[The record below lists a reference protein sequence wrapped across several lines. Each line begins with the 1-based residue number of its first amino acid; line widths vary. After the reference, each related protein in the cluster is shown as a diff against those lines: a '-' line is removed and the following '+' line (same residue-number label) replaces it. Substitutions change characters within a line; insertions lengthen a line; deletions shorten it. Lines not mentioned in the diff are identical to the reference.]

1 MTGNVNILSFTPPR
15 FPSYSLTVTL
25 EEFRREKD
33 SFFASSRSPLP
44 AATRSGFTGL
54 RYYPSE
60 PALRCQIPLE
70 VDAARES
77 LVMSTSTGDERV
89 YERLG
94 WVNFEVDG
102 ASCRLALYTPEGDLE
117 PEAAFVPFRDATS
130 GSETYGSGRYL
141 EAELHG
147 GTVTLDFNLAYNPY
161 CAYGEGWSC
170 PIPPRENWLTVP
182 IRAGEQNLE
191 LEASA

>member
-1 MTGNVNILSFTPPR
+1 M
-15 FPSYSLTVTL
+15 TL

-33 SFFASSRSPLP
+33 NFFASSRSPLP
-44 AATRSGFTGL
+44 AAVRSGFTGL
-54 RYYPSE
+54 RYYPPE
-60 PALRCQIPLE
+60 PALRFQLPLE

-77 LVMSTSTGDERV
+77 LVMHTSTGDERV

-102 ASCRLALYTPEGDLE
+102 TRCQLALYAPEGDLE

-147 GTVTLDFNLAYNPY
+147 NTVTLDFNLAYNPY
-161 CAYGEGWSC
+161 CAYSEGWSC
-170 PIPPRENWLTVP
+170 PIPPRENWLTTS